1 MSKEIKFGEDARKS
15 LLDGVNKLADTVKVT
30 LGPKGRN
37 VVLDKKFGA
46 PLITNDGVTIAKE
59 IELDDPF
66 ENMGARLVKEVST
79 KTNDVAGDGTT
90 TATVLAQAMVN
101 EGMKNLAASCM
112 LIEAIGEGVKQID
125 RLTQS
130 RLLIERPE
138 IPWQD
143 VIGIRNHIA
152 HGYFDIDGDIVLDVI
167 KNNLDDLL
175 AAIEYFIAKF

>member
-1 MSKEIKFGEDARKS
+1 MTEYTSSNRIIGTLIKIKEAINQLQDWNR
-15 LLDGVNKLADTVKVT
+15 DVQ
-30 LGPKGRN
+30 
-37 VVLDKKFGA
+37 VV
-46 PLITNDGVTIAKE
+46 
-59 IELDDPF
+59 DDYY
-66 ENMGARLVKEVST
+66 ST
-79 KTNDVAGDGTT
+79 P
-90 TATVLAQAMVN
+90 

-152 HGYFDIDGDIVLDVI
+152 HGYFNIDGGIVLDVI